1 MFDLNSIN
9 KRFFEIKVGD
19 TILELEPPNLKM
31 LKKINKLAKVNDSDS
46 MDELEE
52 VVKGLLNKNR
62 KKIDVSGIVENL
74 DTDQM
79 QMFML
84 EFLRWLNDVKNSKN

>member
-1 MFDLNSIN
+1 
-9 KRFFEIKVGD
+9 
-19 TILELEPPNLKM
+19 
-31 LKKINKLAKVNDSDS
+31 

-62 KKIDVSGIVENL
+62 KKIDVSCIVENL